1 MLSYVFFSFSQG
13 LILFFSWSVEDYSLS
28 LRKFLILVDYEEEN
42 LPVRIERHWVDIYRT
57 IIYVNWENCVR
68 HVIMRPSPRECLP
81 IATYWFV
88 LRHGISYK
96 IVLAVEF
103 AVVSTGDGGD
113 LFVEHRDFV
122 GFETVG

>member
-57 IIYVNWENCVR
+57 ITYVNQENCVR
-68 HVIMRPSPRECLP
+68 HVIKCPSPRECLP
-81 IATYWFV
+81 IATYWLV